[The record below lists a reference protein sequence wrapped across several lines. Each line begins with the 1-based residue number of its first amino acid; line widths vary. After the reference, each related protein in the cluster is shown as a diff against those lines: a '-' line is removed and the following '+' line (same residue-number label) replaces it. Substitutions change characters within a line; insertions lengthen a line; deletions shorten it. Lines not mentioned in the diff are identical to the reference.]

1 MPRALQWIAVLIPL
15 KYYLTIIRSL
25 LIKGVGVDS
34 LVPEIFALMIFGVSF
49 ILLAAMRLQKR
60 LD

>member
-1 MPRALQWIAVLIPL
+1 MPRALQWISVLIPL

-34 LVPEIFALMIFGVSF
+34 LYTEILALVIFGVSF

-60 LD
+60 LE